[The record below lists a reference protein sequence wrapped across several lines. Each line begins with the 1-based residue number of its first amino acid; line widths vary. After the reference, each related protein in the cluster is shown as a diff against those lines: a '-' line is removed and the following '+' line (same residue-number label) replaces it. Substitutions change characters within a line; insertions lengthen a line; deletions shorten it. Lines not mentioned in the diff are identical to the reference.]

1 MNNCSFVG
9 RLGRDPETKFFQGS
23 ENSVTEFSIALDKG
37 KNKDGTDRGAVWLTC
52 KAWNKTGTL
61 IADYFKKGQMI
72 ALQGSLDQEDWA
84 DKNTGEKRSKHV
96 LLVNRLTFLGKGS
109 DSAGAPPAQQ
119 ASQAYPEPDYDDFP
133 F

>member
-9 RLGRDPETKFFQGS
+9 RLGRDPETKFFQDS
-23 ENSVTEFSIALDKG
+23 SVTEFSIALDKG

-119 ASQAYPEPDYDDFP
+119 ASQACAEPNYDDFP